1 MPQLPGVAVGGLGL
15 LEAWLLSLLKLK
27 LLLTRTAGMARTR
40 EASRDIGYEPNCNSS
55 CLTTGRNP
63 YPLETKKDFS
73 KKKAA
78 CWACDQQ
85 ANCPR
90 AERERALMKQ
100 ESSRS
105 GLRATLHCRSSLQLD
120 SNRRSSGRMCPLL
133 PPIRSG
139 AVAACLPA
147 RWPGQTRPTWHAAS
161 LFVLSCPSPPSRCCP
176 FGERASERG
185 HREAVVR

>member
-73 KKKAA
+73 KKKKSCVLGVRSASK
-78 CWACDQQ
+78 
-85 ANCPR
+85 R
-90 AERERALMKQ
+90 STRREGEGFDEAGV
-100 ESSRS
+100 ES
-105 GLRATLHCRSSLQLD
+105 
-120 SNRRSSGRMCPLL
+120 
-133 PPIRSG
+133 
-139 AVAACLPA
+139 
-147 RWPGQTRPTWHAAS
+147 
-161 LFVLSCPSPPSRCCP
+161 
-176 FGERASERG
+176 
-185 HREAVVR
+185 VRTQGDFA